1 MKNAQWLIVFTA
13 LSLAALMCGCD
24 IESAESSYNEV
35 DINVEGYYAN
45 SGGRLVQ
52 QNTGNPI
59 TSMNLHQNGDGLE
72 GVDNNGNL
80 FKGTIGQVIDGG
92 TASFNLTGL
101 TTAGNEGT
109 ISGTFTVT
117 SSDQVKMTGTWIED
131 AFYSTVYGVATVPN
145 STNDTTNSGLSI
157 SAPAT
162 SLEVGKT
169 YTFTASGGSGG
180 YSWSL
185 SENSIG
191 SPDTYTGTQYAY
203 KAETNGTQT
212 ITVKDSDGD
221 TDSVSVTQ
229 S

>member
-1 MKNAQWLIVFTA
+1 MKNAQWLIVFTV

-59 TSMNLHQNGDGLE
+59 SAMNIRQNGDGLE

-80 FKGTIGQVIDGG
+80 FKGTIGQVIDDGG
-92 TASFNLTGL
+92 SASFNLTGM

-145 STNDTTNSGLSI
+145 STNSITGSYNLSVSI
-157 SAPAT
+157 SPNGAGSVTGDGSFSAGETT
-162 SLEVGKT
+162 SLRA
-169 YTFTASGGSGG
+169 TASGTNIFS
-180 YSWSL
+180 SWS
-185 SENSIG
+185 G
-191 SPDTYTGTQYAY
+191 DVTGT
-203 KAETNGTQT
+203 TNP
-212 ITVKDSDGD
+212 I
-221 TDSVSVTQ
+221 SVTVN
-229 S
+229 SDLSVTANFN